1 MNKFQAFILSLLIS
15 INSWAAMDF
24 DGTTGYTSAGDS
36 ASLDVTTKL
45 TIAFWMNRTS
55 STKVHWGKW
64 ALTGAENKGYLLQ
77 IYTDNLIYWAFSTD
91 TSDTKYQV
99 SSAAVDYTGWHHLAG
114 TYNAG
119 TVVIYV
125 DGVAIGSTLA
135 SGPLPTTL
143 ANSNSPFGN
152 RYAGTHYSTGQ
163 ADCVLVYSRDL
174 SAQEIYSLAQSRV
187 CNPNTDNLVLWYR
200 FDEGIDGATGTG
212 TNVILD
218 RSGNGNHATVTGGA
232 TWKAPGWVS
241 YP

>member
-1 MNKFQAFILSLLIS
+1 
-15 INSWAAMDF
+15 MDF

-55 STKVHWGKW
+55 GTKVHWGKYN
-64 ALTGAENKGYLLQ
+64 LTGVQNFGYLLQ
-77 IYTDNLIYWAFSTD
+77 IFTDNNIYWVVSTD
-91 TSDTKYQV
+91 GSDTKYYLS
-99 SSAAVDYTGWHHLAG
+99 SSANDLVGWHHLAA

-119 TVVIYV
+119 TMVVYV
-125 DGVAIGSTLA
+125 DGVSIGITLG
-135 SGPLPTTL
+135 SGPIPTTI
-143 ANSNSPFGN
+143 ANSNSDFGN
-152 RYAGTHYSTGQ
+152 RYGNTRYTQGQ
-163 ADCVLVYSRDL
+163 SDCVLVYSRVL
-174 SAQEIYSLAQSRV
+174 SASEIYSLAQSRI
-187 CNPNTDNLVLWYR
+187 CNPNTDNLVLYYR
-200 FDEGIDGATGTG
+200 FDAGIDGATGTG